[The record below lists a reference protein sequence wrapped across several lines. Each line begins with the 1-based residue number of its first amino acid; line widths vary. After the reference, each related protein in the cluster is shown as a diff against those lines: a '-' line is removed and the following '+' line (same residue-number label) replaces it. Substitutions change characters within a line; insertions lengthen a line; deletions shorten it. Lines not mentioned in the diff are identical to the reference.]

1 MIASELNSYQSE
13 KKISGNGQS
22 QDQYYNSNARGVPQ
36 NRGGNH
42 GGQQVI
48 IEEEGGNSQRSSS
61 GEMGDGER

>member
-13 KKISGNGQS
+13 KKITGNGGAS
-22 QDQYYNSNARGVPQ
+22 QDQYYNSGARGIPQ

-48 IEEEGGNSQRSSS
+48 IEEEGGNS
-61 GEMGDGER
+61 